1 MDGQQRDRKAF
12 SPNGGPS
19 LQIDGIPISDSTDC
33 YVIAEI
39 GHNHQGSL
47 ERAKQLFQKAQECG
61 ANAVKLQ
68 KRHNSTLY
76 TSDYFHRPYEHENS
90 FGPTYGSHREA
101 LEFERDEYVELK
113 SSAKELGVTFFA
125 TAFDFR
131 SADFLAD
138 LDMPAYKIASG
149 DLTNTPLLRYV
160 GEIGRPV
167 VFSTGAGTL
176 DDVRR
181 AYETVA
187 EVNDQVAILQ
197 CTAGY
202 PADFEELDLRVIETY
217 RQLFPDAVIGFS
229 GHDSGIAMAVA
240 AYVLGAR
247 IVEKHFTLNRAM
259 KGTDHAFS
267 LEVPGLSRLVRDL
280 RRTRTALGDGT
291 KKMYPSES
299 DPALK
304 MGKKLVAARDLPS
317 GHSLAA
323 SDIALKSPG
332 DGLPPYEL
340 ERFFGR
346 TLRHPVGEDT
356 ALTFELLEEL
366 IPEQLDDALL
376 PAGERSA
383 E

>member
-1 MDGQQRDRKAF
+1 MEGQQPNRGAF
-12 SPNGGPS
+12 SPSDGSS
-19 LQIDGIPISDSTDC
+19 LAIDGTLIGESADC

-39 GHNHQGSL
+39 GHNHQGSV
-47 ERAKQLFQKAQECG
+47 EQAKELFQKAHECG

-76 TSDYFHRPYEHENS
+76 TTDYFHRPYEHENS
-90 FGPTYGSHREA
+90 FGPTYGTHREA
-101 LEFERDEYVELK
+101 LEFERDEYRELK
-113 SSAKELGVTFFA
+113 SYAKELGITFFA

-160 GEIGRPV
+160 AEIGRPV

-187 EVNDQVAILQ
+187 GVNDQIAILQ

-202 PADFEELDLRVIETY
+202 PAVFEELDLRVIETY
-217 RQLFPDAVIGFS
+217 RQLFPDVVIGFS

-280 RRTRTALGDGT
+280 RRTRVALGDGT

-304 MGKKLVAARDLPS
+304 MGKKLVAARDLPA
-317 GHSLAA
+317 GHSLTV

-340 ERFFGR
+340 DRFLGR
-346 TLRHPVGEDT
+346 TLRHPVGADT

-376 PAGERSA
+376 PAGERPT